1 MPSMLLSGEP
11 STSVVRPTN
20 IHYFFAFSCFLASAP
35 LYCLFAYM
43 RGQDINYDLM
53 NYHHFSAFELLKKEP
68 FYDIAV
74 EQQFLNPLIDVPH
87 WLLNSVATPKVATAL
102 IVLLQSTNV
111 PLVYLLTA
119 FLVQRHEPSSQR
131 LQIGL
136 SLCAAAV
143 AGLAPTFVTEIGTSF
158 VDCLTSIL
166 IIAGLC
172 FLVLSVAPQGKTTP
186 ALPIAA
192 GLCLGAAVGL
202 KLTNVTFAV
211 ATFLSLLFVGELR
224 TRVARTGA
232 FLFGSIVGTVLTAG
246 YWTFVLYAKFRNPVF
261 PFFNSVFKSPFR
273 TVYTAA
279 SLLDE
284 RRFLPRSLFD
294 AMSYPFQWVVGLHPS
309 SELSFRDLRFAV
321 LFIAV
326 SLLGLSAA
334 FVVVSQASS
343 PFGSPRTA
351 AKHPAMLLVSFSV
364 ISFGLW
370 IKLFAYQRYL
380 LPLELVAGTCLIAVG
395 ILFGLRNRVM
405 MIPIAVAAVAI
416 CAWGRPSD
424 FGHSAWAARVA
435 RTELPKEILE
445 SNGLF
450 LLYGWPTTY
459 LIPDFARRARFFDIH
474 MLEDPNN
481 AMGQTFS
488 HILATEER
496 PMYSIQGS
504 LLSAESLKFLSNF
517 GLRQDGIDCVYFA
530 SFIGARRVDLALCPV
545 FRSDTGAMTA
555 AATYPLGRT
564 IVFGR
569 PGRNSIFYE
578 TSGWGI
584 ENDTGRAWDP
594 SAKELHLR
602 LEIMQKPPEKLALK
616 FSLVVP
622 PGQCNFDVTINGTS
636 VFEAR
641 NAENC
646 NDGKFDIVLPTGV
659 VGLDRLLDIAFVRF
673 ALPSSANEPIVI
685 RNLNIRP
692 L

>member
-1 MPSMLLSGEP
+1 
-11 STSVVRPTN
+11 
-20 IHYFFAFSCFLASAP
+20 
-35 LYCLFAYM
+35 M
-43 RGQDINYDLM
+43 RGQDINIDLM
-53 NYHHFSAFELLKKEP
+53 NYHHFSPFELLKKEL
-68 FYDIAV
+68 FYDITIQ
-74 EQQFLNPLIDVPH
+74 QQFLNPLIYVPH

-102 IVLLQSTNV
+102 MVLLQATNI

-119 FLVQRHEPSSQR
+119 FLVQRHETSSQR
-131 LQIGL
+131 VQIGL

-143 AGLAPTFVTEIGTSF
+143 ACLAPTFVTEIGTSF
-158 VDCLTSIL
+158 ADCLTSIL

-172 FLVLSVAPQGKTTP
+172 FLVLSVSQQGKSTP

-224 TRVARTGA
+224 TRVARTGV
-232 FLFGSIVGTVLTAG
+232 FLFGGIVGTLLTAS

-261 PFFNSVFKSPFR
+261 PFFNSVFKSPFY
-273 TVYTAA
+273 TVYTAP
-279 SLLDE
+279 SLIDD
-284 RRFLPRSLFD
+284 RFLPRSFFD
-294 AMSYPFQWVVGLHPS
+294 AMSYPFQWVVGRHPS
-309 SELSFRDLRFAV
+309 SELSFRDLQFAV
-321 LFIAV
+321 LFIAI
-326 SLLGLSAA
+326 SFLGLSAA
-334 FVVVSQASS
+334 FAVVSQASS
-343 PFGSPRTA
+343 PFGPPKSSRTA

-370 IKLFAYQRYL
+370 IKLFAIQRYL

-395 ILFGLRNRVM
+395 ILFGLRDRVM
-405 MIPIAVAAVAI
+405 MISIAVAAVAI

-424 FGHSAWAARVA
+424 FGHSAWVDRVA

-459 LIPDFARRARFFDIH
+459 LIPDFARRARFFDIY
-474 MLEDPNN
+474 MLEDPKN

-496 PMYSIQGS
+496 AMYSIQGG
-504 LLSAESLKFLSNF
+504 LLSADSIKFLNNF
-517 GLRQDGIDCVYFA
+517 GLRQDGIDCVHFA
-530 SFIGARRVDLALCPV
+530 SFIGARNVGLALCPV

-564 IVFGR
+564 IIFGQ

-594 SAKELHLR
+594 RAKELHLR
-602 LEIMQKPPEKLALK
+602 LEIMQKPPEHLVLN

-622 PGQCNFDVTINGTS
+622 SGQCNFDVTINGTS
-636 VFEAR
+636 VAMAR
-641 NAENC
+641 DLEDCAN
-646 NDGKFDIVLPTGV
+646 GKLVLAVPSGIVGP
-659 VGLDRLLDIAFVRF
+659 DRLLDIGLVR
-673 ALPSSANEPIVI
+673 SAPTSIESEPIII
-685 RNLNIRP
+685 RTFSIRT